1 MSIVLSHTPVPIRNP
16 YSVLD
21 EQEYDPSAQSTPT
34 TITTADILSRP
45 GALVR
50 AVSDDDFDRMS
61 VSSWS
66 VVNSTYASDNED
78 EDEEIYTDASAQHLT
93 PLTVSAVG
101 DDGFTN
107 ISKTMTATSINSTSA
122 AAQPDVWVVKIT
134 KQRKQQQSRR
144 KPKTPTVAAP
154 SLADVLEG
162 SESGSDEYSGE
173 EADEDAEGD
182 FYMSMTEHELSKSS
196 KAVKLKNVRLASA
209 HDMALFNVFQR
220 AEVVARTPPK
230 IVRGHLTRK
239 ERPLR
244 TEKPRVIPTH

>member
-1 MSIVLSHTPVPIRNP
+1 MSIILSHTPVPIRNP

-21 EQEYDPSAQSTPT
+21 EQEYDPSTESTTT
-34 TITTADILSRP
+34 TITTGDILSRP
-45 GALVR
+45 GAFVR
-50 AVSDDDFDRMS
+50 AVSDDDLDRMS
-61 VSSWS
+61 ASSWS
-66 VVNSTYASDNED
+66 IVNSTYASDNED
-78 EDEEIYTDASAQHLT
+78 EGEEIYTDATAHHLT
-93 PLTVSAVG
+93 PLTVSAPG

-134 KQRKQQQSRR
+134 KKRKQQSHR

-162 SESGSDEYSGE
+162 SESGSDYYSGE
-173 EADEDAEGD
+173 ETEEDAGGD

-196 KAVKLKNVRLASA
+196 KAVKLKNIRLASA
-209 HDMALFNVFQR
+209 HDMALFKVFQR
-220 AEVVARTPPK
+220 AEVTARTPPK

-239 ERPLR
+239 EPPLK
-244 TEKPRVIPTH
+244 TEKPRVITTH

>member
-1 MSIVLSHTPVPIRNP
+1 MSVILSHIPVPIRNP

-21 EQEYDPSAQSTPT
+21 EQEYDPSTDS
-34 TITTADILSRP
+34 TITTADILRRP

-50 AVSDDDFDRMS
+50 AVSEDDLDRMS

-78 EDEEIYTDASAQHLT
+78 EDEEIYTDASAHHLT
-93 PLTVSAVG
+93 PLTVSAPG

-122 AAQPDVWVVKIT
+122 AAQPNVWVVKIA
-134 KQRKQQQSRR
+134 KKRKQQSGR

-162 SESGSDEYSGE
+162 SESGSDYYSGE
-173 EADEDAEGD
+173 DVDEEAGGD
-182 FYMSMTEHELSKSS
+182 FYMSMTEHELSKSA
-196 KAVKLKNVRLASA
+196 KAVKLKNIRLASA

-220 AEVVARTPPK
+220 SEVIARTPPK

-239 ERPLR
+239 EAPLK
-244 TEKPRVIPTH
+244 TEKPRVITTH

>member
-1 MSIVLSHTPVPIRNP
+1 MSIILSHDPVPIRNP

-21 EQEYDPSAQSTPT
+21 EQEYEHSTESIITP
-34 TITTADILSRP
+34 ITTADILSRP

-50 AVSDDDFDRMS
+50 AVSDDDLDRMS

-78 EDEEIYTDASAQHLT
+78 EDEEIYTDASAHHLT
-93 PLTVSAVG
+93 PLTVSALG

-122 AAQPDVWVVKIT
+122 AAQPDAWVVKIT
-134 KQRKQQQSRR
+134 KKRKQQARER

-162 SESGSDEYSGE
+162 SESGSDYYSGE
-173 EADEDAEGD
+173 EADEDAGGD

-196 KAVKLKNVRLASA
+196 KAVKLKNIRLASA
-209 HDMALFNVFQR
+209 HDMALFKVFHR
-220 AEVVARTPPK
+220 AEVTARTPPK

-239 ERPLR
+239 EAPLK
-244 TEKPRVIPTH
+244 TEKPRVITTH